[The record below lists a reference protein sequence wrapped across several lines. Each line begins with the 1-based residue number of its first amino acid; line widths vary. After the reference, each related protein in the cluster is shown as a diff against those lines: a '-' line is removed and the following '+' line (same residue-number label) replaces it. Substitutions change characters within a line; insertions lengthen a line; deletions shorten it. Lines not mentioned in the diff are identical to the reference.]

1 MPLHQQNAA
10 ILHRKL
16 RYIIRKTAL
25 YCTRN
30 CTILH
35 EKLHYIA
42 REMETKEKEDMSFLT
57 YPPIIDVDL
66 NYSFVAAK

>member
-16 RYIIRKTAL
+16 HYIIRKTVL

-30 CTILH
+30 CTILQ
-35 EKLHYIA
+35 EKLYYIA
-42 REMETKEKEDMSFLT
+42 REMGTKEKEDMSFLT
-57 YPPIIDVDL
+57 YPPIIYVG
-66 NYSFVAAK
+66 